1 MRINQLKTEYH
12 TAQKM
17 SDSVDKFLL
26 RLKVIKDELVST
38 WEKITENDLIIVV
51 LSRLPP
57 EFEVIKTIILARKT
71 SISLKDFIAQLI
83 GVERSLETKMNS
95 LAGLMYA
102 MYINSESS
110 NAQSI

>member
-1 MRINQLKTEYH
+1 
-12 TAQKM
+12 M

-38 WEKITENDLIIVV
+38 WEKITENGFMIDV
-51 LSRLPP
+51 LSGLPP
-57 EFEVIKTIILARKT
+57 EFEVIKTIILARET
-71 SISLKDFIAQLI
+71 SISLKDFIAH
-83 GVERSLETKMNS
+83 NS

-110 NAQSI
+110 NAQGIQGGY